1 MLIKLRMESCRLVT
15 FNLRLQE
22 ADCFTIDELPKCD
35 TSEKEIWPAG
45 ENLCVEGDHK
55 LREPASID
63 VDILDLSFA
72 TSPRNSY

>member
-35 TSEKEIWPAG
+35 TSEKEI
-45 ENLCVEGDHK
+45 
-55 LREPASID
+55 
-63 VDILDLSFA
+63 
-72 TSPRNSY
+72 